1 MKIWRNKSIHI
12 DWTNEQP
19 NSRDSQQTVTH
30 FRESKLRGACV
41 SVTLWSDDLA
51 RSPPPSDLNTVSRL
65 FRSYEL
71 VINFL
76 SLSAKLIHIN
86 LFKGLGCGVLLL
98 VPTAQIRAIHQS
110 HVRLPR
116 CCVMGEITFDH
127 FIMYNINHR
136 WTFLCLD
143 SNNRIIPWVEECHQ
157 QKWPTLNNLTNVEH
171 RA

>member
-30 FRESKLRGACV
+30 FRESELRGACV

-51 RSPPPSDLNTVSRL
+51 RSPPPSDLNTVYRL

-71 VINFL
+71 VIIFL

-98 VPTAQIRAIHQS
+98 VPTAQIRAIHQPHGQS
-110 HVRLPR
+110 LDQVFNSISISETCNVFSIVQKH
-116 CCVMGEITFDH
+116 
-127 FIMYNINHR
+127 INK
-136 WTFLCLD
+136 TT
-143 SNNRIIPWVEECHQ
+143 EKTY
-157 QKWPTLNNLTNVEH
+157 QKTYWNTKWI
-171 RA
+171 

>member
-1 MKIWRNKSIHI
+1 MTIIRRNENLKKSIHI

-30 FRESKLRGACV
+30 FRESELRGACV

-110 HVRLPR
+110 HGQSLVFNSISISET
-116 CCVMGEITFDH
+116 CNVFS
-127 FIMYNINHR
+127 
-136 WTFLCLD
+136 LCAKTYQQ
-143 SNNRIIPWVEECHQ
+143 NNRKKHIKKHIATQHEF
-157 QKWPTLNNLTNVEH
+157 KNK
-171 RA
+171 